1 MGLIS
6 RVSSRT
12 YRNRKK
18 KQTKKIMARQE
29 VMTLKGSLE
38 GHGGWGTQIAT
49 NPQFPDML
57 ISSSRD
63 KTLITWSLNRDGDVY
78 GHPMKRLK
86 GHNHFVSDVVVS
98 SCGQFAVS
106 ASWDKTLRLWDL
118 DRGITTTRFTG
129 HKHDVLSVAFSA
141 DNRQI
146 ISAGRD
152 KTIKL
157 WNTLGELKWTQEG
170 KNGHTEWVSSVR
182 FSPTIQNPVIVSGG
196 WDKSIKVWHLSNFQ
210 LKCEFKGHNGF
221 INSVCVSPDGSLA
234 ASGGHDGYAKLWDL
248 GENAHNPL
256 HSLEAG
262 NEISTLV
269 FSPNRYW
276 LCAAAGSSIKIW
288 DLEQKQLVEELKVQV
303 ADDGEG
309 SSSALPQCISL
320 AWSADGLTLYAGY
333 TDNVIRVWELQAVQM
348 NSAVAGGLE

>member
-1 MGLIS
+1 MDG
-6 RVSSRT
+6 
-12 YRNRKK
+12 
-18 KQTKKIMARQE
+18 RQE
-29 VMTLKGSLE
+29 VMTLRGTLE
-38 GHGGWGTQIAT
+38 GHGGWVTQVAT
-49 NPQFPDML
+49 NPNYPEML

-63 KTLITWSLNRDGDVY
+63 KTLIVWNLTKDLGSC

-98 SCGQFAVS
+98 SCGQFCVS

-118 DRGITTTRFTG
+118 EKGTTSTRFVG

-152 KTIKL
+152 KCIKL

-170 KNGHTEWVSSVR
+170 KNSHSEWVSSVR

-210 LKCEFKGHNGF
+210 LKCEFRGHSGF

-234 ASGGHDGYAKLWDL
+234 ASGGHDGFAKLWDL

-262 NEISTLV
+262 NEISTLI

-303 ADDGEG
+303 ADDGENK
-309 SSSALPQCISL
+309 SVAPPNCISL
-320 AWSADGLTLYAGY
+320 CWSTDGLTLYAGY
-333 TDNVIRVWELQAVQM
+333 TDNIIRVWELQHVQM
-348 NSAVAGGLE
+348 PSAIAADM